1 MREKHGNELKVKS
14 MMSEMEQK
22 LIRDGQH
29 DNILTVKSKTDRIE
43 ISHLKRM
50 IQALEQIKNP
60 EDIKKLKREF
70 LVVFF
75 LYISLQS

>member
-22 LIRDGQH
+22 LIREGQH
-29 DNILTVKSKTDRIE
+29 DNILTVKSKTDQIE

-50 IQALEQIKNP
+50 IQALEQRKNP
-60 EDIKKLKREF
+60 DDIKKLKGEF
-70 LVVFF
+70 LVVSF
-75 LYISLQS
+75 L